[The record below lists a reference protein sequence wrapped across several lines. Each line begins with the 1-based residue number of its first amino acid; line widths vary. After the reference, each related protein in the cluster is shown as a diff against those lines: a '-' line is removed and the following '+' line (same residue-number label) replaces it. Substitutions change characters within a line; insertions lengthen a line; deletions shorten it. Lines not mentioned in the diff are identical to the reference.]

1 MAKPES
7 DMVEVAAVAA
17 PSHVGIHQLERDVV
31 SWSQLIA
38 ALLVTVFW
46 VSTASSQTRG
56 SNPRVGRIVGNI
68 DGISHD
74 GEQFFIAG
82 WACQQGR
89 SESIQLHVFAGTDP
103 VKRVF
108 LTAHKANFYS
118 EAAVNQSCQD
128 LRGGKHRFL
137 VALPFGYGFESK
149 LFVHGIRVVNGVAN
163 EAIAGSGMALH
174 RLDMPQVPFP
184 AATVPAIAG
193 SYRPLTE
200 RPRVF
205 TTAAETR
212 DLVAR
217 INRPTSYSARRFG
230 QLASQIARD
239 LAAHNDWDATYS
251 GCFIGPYLY
260 AFSYEPQDGH
270 DAETHAA
277 LMLGP
282 NTRAP
287 AGGAVVASRLAL
299 YAALVKAGA
308 IAPEG
313 APNQDQAA
321 ALARRILL
329 AWADHGFPRDA
340 QGHFRPLSAL
350 SCDKDGK
357 TELYSGGGVA
367 LHLGRGVFYSV
378 HAQDLLQSIR
388 ALTAS
393 EEARLRAMHQYLFD
407 LIREGVN
414 QSLGS
419 PQPECQRYA
428 NGTAGALAALLGVA
442 RLFDDPKRFNAVLL
456 GDDRSMPVLL
466 PWTRFFDGA
475 IYGEADHPMECYLN
489 TGPDGLHSGAGFT
502 TSIVAAGEVQDRY
515 RAGVL
520 QTFGYPMGTLKG
532 LIIAA
537 ESLRIAGFDP
547 YGYRGNHKQ
556 SIEMA
561 LQYYACYGK
570 SPGFYAT
577 VSRENARACANF
589 EQYYGKVVNAVDANI
604 VIGAFRF
611 SENAAIGAVEAAAK
625 EASSSG
631 VFSLDAILFGKW
643 TD

>member
-1 MAKPES
+1 MMSRSKPL
-7 DMVEVAAVAA
+7 VAAF
-17 PSHVGIHQLERDVV
+17 
-31 SWSQLIA
+31 
-38 ALLVTVFW
+38 LVTLLCVPI
-46 VSTASSQTRG
+46 ARSQMPD
-56 SNPRVGRIVGNI
+56 SKPRVGRIIGNI

-89 SESIQLHVFAGTDP
+89 SESIQLHIFAGADP
-103 VKRVF
+103 AKKVF

-118 EAAVNQSCQD
+118 EAAVNQACQD
-128 LRGGKHRFL
+128 GRGGKHRFL
-137 VALPFGYGFESK
+137 VALPFGYGFDSK
-149 LFVHGIRVVNGVAN
+149 FFVHGIRVVDGVAN
-163 EAIAGSGMALH
+163 EAIAGSGMGLR
-174 RLDMPQVPFP
+174 RLDMPQPPFP
-184 AATVPAIAG
+184 AASVPAIAG
-193 SYRPLTE
+193 SYRPLAE
-200 RPRVF
+200 HPRVF
-205 TTAAETR
+205 TTHAEIK

-217 INRPTSYSARRFG
+217 INRPASYSAGRFG
-230 QLASQIARD
+230 QLTSQIGRD
-239 LAAHNDWDATYS
+239 LVGRPDWDATYS
-251 GCFIGPYLY
+251 GCSIGPYLY

-277 LMLGP
+277 LKLDA
-282 NTRAP
+282 NTIAP

-299 YAALVKAGA
+299 YAALAKAGA
-308 IAPEG
+308 VAPQG
-313 APNQDQAA
+313 APNPDQAA
-321 ALARRILL
+321 TLAKRILL

-357 TELYSGGGVA
+357 FELYSGGGVA

-378 HAQDLLQSIR
+378 HAQDLLQSIG
-388 ALTAS
+388 ALNAS
-393 EEARLRAMHQYLFD
+393 EEARLDAMHKDLFD

-428 NGTAGALAALLGVA
+428 NGTAGALASLLAAA
-442 RLFDDPKRFNAVLL
+442 RLFDDPHEFNAVLL
-456 GDDRSMPVLL
+456 GNDRSIPVGL

-489 TGPDGLHSGAGFT
+489 TGPDGLHSGAGF
-502 TSIVAAGEVQDRY
+502 SSPIVAGGEVQDRY

-520 QTFGYPMGTLKG
+520 QTFGYPMGTLKS

-537 ESLRIAGFDP
+537 ESLRIAGYDP
-547 YGYRGNHKQ
+547 YAYRGNHKQ

-561 LQYYACYGK
+561 LQYYACYGE
-570 SPGFYAT
+570 SPGFHKT
-577 VSRENARACANF
+577 VSRENARGCPDF
-589 EQYYGKVVNAVDANI
+589 EQYYGKVVNGVDPNI

-611 SENAAIGAVEAAAK
+611 PKNAAIGSVEAAAK

-631 VFSLDAILFGKW
+631 MFSLDAILFGKW
-643 TD
+643 QD